1 MAQEQKVNKE
11 YIAELTGKTNFSQ
24 TLLTKDYYI
33 TRLLCAMKDV
43 RDIYFKGGT
52 ALQKIFLNH
61 SRLSEDIDFTVTS
74 DVKEKEREIRKLLK
88 DQKFIKAITKDKSV
102 DKFIRMVIHYDD
114 FFGEPE
120 NIFIDLNERSKLLT
134 KPEIHAIKHFYP
146 DISLFNF
153 QTLSEEEMIAEK
165 VAAAIGRNKPR
176 DHYDIYLILK
186 KQLPINM
193 KLVEEKCKQSGDEF
207 SIINMFNK
215 AKKLKNRWD
224 QDMIPLLPKP
234 ESFANVM
241 QTLAK
246 HFKLKYE
253 KEKIKKK

>member
-1 MAQEQKVNKE
+1 MVQEEKVNKQ

-24 TLLTKDYYI
+24 TLLTKDYTI
-33 TRLLCAMKDV
+33 TRMLYALKDV
-43 RDIYFKGGT
+43 KNIYFKGGT

-74 DVKEKEREIRKLLK
+74 DVKEKEKEIKQLLK
-88 DQKFIKAITKDKSV
+88 DQKFIKEITKDKSV
-102 DKFIRMVIHYDD
+102 DKFIRMVISYDD

-120 NIFIDLNERSKLLT
+120 TIFIDLNERGKLLT
-134 KPEIHAIKHFYP
+134 KPEVNAITHFYP
-146 DISLFNF
+146 DIPSFSF
-153 QTLSEEEMIAEK
+153 PTLSKEEMIAEK

-186 KQLPINM
+186 RQLPINM

-207 SIINMFNK
+207 SIISMFNK
-215 AKKLKNRWD
+215 ANKLKNRWD

-253 KEKIKKK
+253 KEKMKKK